1 MPAATLRESTNAQVQ
16 RLQAEFEAVVRDT
29 LAPTLADIA
38 ARAVGSAVSGSN
50 QVRSNQVR
58 EYSDTVAVGI
68 RSRPLI
74 SVFAAAAIG
83 FFAGRLTAAMK

>member
-50 QVRSNQVR
+50 QVR